1 MVIKQILCDKC
12 GRKIADD
19 KAHPRLVIQKY
30 KHENLVTSPRGWR
43 NDRTINLC
51 EEHFTEF
58 MTFLGGSGDEG

>member
-12 GRKIADD
+12 GGKIADD

-58 MTFLGGSGDEG
+58 MTFLGGSADEG

>member
-1 MVIKQILCDKC
+1 MLIKQILCDKC

-51 EEHFTEF
+51 EEHFAEF
-58 MTFLGGSGDEG
+58 MTFLGGSDDES

>member
-19 KAHPRLVIQKY
+19 KQHPRLVIQKY
-30 KHENLVTSPRGWR
+30 KHENLVTSPKGWR

-58 MTFLGGSGDEG
+58 TAFLGGSDDES

>member
-19 KAHPRLVIQKY
+19 KQHPRLVIQKY

-51 EEHFTEF
+51 EKHFAEF
-58 MTFLGGSGDEG
+58 MAFLGGSADES

>member
-43 NDRTINLC
+43 NARMINLC

-58 MTFLGGSGDEG
+58 MTFLGGSDDEG